1 MHQKIRK
8 LTYTG
13 LLLALLIC
21 LQWAGSQIPS
31 PLIKQLITGTMVNCI
46 LAVTVLL
53 VGRSSALAIALLSP
67 VFAFLL
73 GIAPQIITVLP
84 IMAGNALYILI
95 LGFLLGTNPQPL
107 WRSFLALGLAAL
119 AKFIVLYLLVVVLIC
134 DLAAP
139 SLLGQKVG
147 DYVLLGPKMLL
158 ANALPLMF
166 SWPQLVTALSG
177 GSLAI
182 LIAPTM
188 RKIP

>member
-31 PLIKQLITGTMVNCI
+31 PLVKQLITGTMVNCI

-84 IMAGNALYILI
+84 IMAGNTLYILI
-95 LGFLLGTNPQPL
+95 LGFLLGTKPQPL

-158 ANALPLMF
+158 TNALPLMF

>member
-31 PLIKQLITGTMVNCI
+31 PLVKQLTTGTMVNCV

-84 IMAGNALYILI
+84 IMAGNTVYILI
-95 LGFLLGTNPQPL
+95 LGFLLGNTPKPL
-107 WRSFLALGLAAL
+107 WRNCLALGLAAL

-139 SLLGQKVG
+139 TLLGQKVG
-147 DYVLLGPKMLL
+147 EYVLLGPKMLL

-177 GSLAI
+177 GTLAL
-182 LIAPTM
+182 LITPAL